1 MRRKSS
7 SQCCYT
13 QVCYNC
19 SISWLVVQVHRLKL
33 VVRTQLLA
41 LWAMK
46 LCNRTVCPHVFL
58 CVCFRQSAYHLM
70 TSFILFVSLLT
81 RLKTHLVT
89 AKPCRYITRRICPV
103 PWVIR
108 LGRPPCT
115 IFLNGSP
122 LRGVVQK
129 MNSQFHVIILPI
141 ESASQ
146 EDASLSIHLRRC
158 PRLNAPCVYG
168 SRTWRREECVDVVK
182 ALNVEYVLLFS
193 VFIPF
198 KKLTLE

>member
-129 MNSQFHVIILPI
+129 MNSQFMLLYYRSKVR
-141 ESASQ
+141 
-146 EDASLSIHLRRC
+146 LRKM
-158 PRLNAPCVYG
+158 RLYLFI
-168 SRTWRREECVDVVK
+168 CVDVLGWMHPVCMGLGLGGDRS
-182 ALNVEYVLLFS
+182 AWMSLRH
-193 VFIPF
+193 
-198 KKLTLE
+198 